1 MADDILFLTK
11 PGLFYR
17 GEDGVISRSFFCQF
31 VPEEVTEALAPESV
45 LWVVTKVGDQLSL
58 QSRLRPD
65 LIQRFDEGK
74 MSGWYLISCSASFGG
89 HLTTGENGIE
99 IPGGLPSV
107 PQHMGG
113 LALLDEISSAK
124 INSLYRTTV
133 RRTGLFLERDL
144 NRRGLKDYVKQN
156 REDLVAMSIDQ
167 IELNLRARFF
177 ESELAIHATF
187 VSDNDVYRSSA
198 KEVYGYVHGLE
209 LRDLVLPETESS
221 METKQTTKR
230 FVTAVDCRL
239 RHFAEDDFMARTMV
253 WNPANFSP
261 DRAKLGLLKTNLA
274 ERRHQQ
280 MLRLLVD
287 HLNDAG
293 LKPVGSSSI
302 DLAVESVAVT
312 HLFEVKSAT
321 ADNYKDQAMKGCAQL
336 AEYSYVFN
344 MQTSRQVKRHLII
357 ETPEGIDI
365 DPGYVSDVCS
375 LMGSNLVEFRFDSPW
390 PERCQILKEIN

>member
-1 MADDILFLTK
+1 MADILFLTK

-31 VPEEVTEALAPESV
+31 VPQEVTDALGPESV
-45 LWVVTKVGDQLSL
+45 LWVITQFGNRLSL

-65 LIQRFDEGK
+65 LIQRFDEGR

-89 HLTTGENGIE
+89 HLAAGENGIE

-107 PQHMGG
+107 PQNMGG

-124 INSLYRTTV
+124 INSVYRATV

-187 VSDNDVYRSSA
+187 VSDNDVFRSSA
-198 KEVYGYVHGLE
+198 KEVFGYIQGLE
-209 LRDLVLPETESS
+209 LRDLVLLQTESS

-230 FVTAVDCRL
+230 LVTAVDCRL
-239 RHFAEDDFMARTMV
+239 RQFAEDDFMARTMV
-253 WNPANFSP
+253 WNPANYSP
-261 DRAKLGLLKTNLA
+261 DKAKHGLLKTNLA
-274 ERRHQQ
+274 EKRHQQ
-280 MLRLLVD
+280 MLRFLVD

-302 DLAVESVAVT
+302 DLAVESDGVT
-312 HLFEVKSAT
+312 HLFEIKSAT
-321 ADNYKDQAMKGCAQL
+321 EDNYKDQALKGCGQL
-336 AEYSYVFN
+336 AEYSYVFK
-344 MQTSRQVKRHLII
+344 MQTNQQVKRHLII
-357 ETPEGIDI
+357 ETPQGIDI
-365 DPGYVSDVCS
+365 DLGYVSNVCL
-375 LMGSNLVEFRFDSPW
+375 LMGSNLIEFRFEAPW
-390 PERCQILKEIN
+390 PGKCQILKEIN